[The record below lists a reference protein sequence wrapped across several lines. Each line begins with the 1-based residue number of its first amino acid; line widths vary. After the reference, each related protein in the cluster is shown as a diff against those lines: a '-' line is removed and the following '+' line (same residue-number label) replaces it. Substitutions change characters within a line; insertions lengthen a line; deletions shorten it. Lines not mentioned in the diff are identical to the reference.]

1 MRPSKAKKGLE
12 KGGRAREN
20 PPLFLSLSPLN
31 RERGKGPRQ
40 WYQKSCFLSSP
51 PLSAQRDWYP
61 PRAAGGGVVF
71 PLFPPVIAAAA
82 SAILGS
88 GLSSAFWQL
97 PSMAV
102 PSLLLRPRF
111 SLLFPLSRKAW
122 KYPRKK
128 EVQGEGGGRTRKKEA
143 GKRGRRKGGLKGRE
157 EKQPFLADREKH
169 RVWLN
174 CYCKADEVKYSLIL
188 WSVYQRKFEKILSS
202 KVTLCGNKEK
212 GVSSFLFLLGRKGS
226 SSSPHFP
233 YPSHIFSPFCQPW
246 QKRRRLLPFH
256 LFPDFA
262 AVFFQAQKNR
272 FSSSSLFH
280 CHFLAS
286 SSPPIFHHAP
296 SSTKAPLLVE

>member
-61 PRAAGGGVVF
+61 PRAAGGGVVVF

-111 SLLFPLSRKAW
+111 SLLLPLSRKAW

-128 EVQGEGGGRTRKKEA
+128 EVQGEGGRGERAKKKP
-143 GKRGRRKGGLKGRE
+143 GKGEGEKGGSKAGRRSNHFWPTGKSTG
-157 EKQPFLADREKH
+157 
-169 RVWLN
+169 
-174 CYCKADEVKYSLIL
+174 C
-188 WSVYQRKFEKILSS
+188 SS
-202 KVTLCGNKEK
+202 IV
-212 GVSSFLFLLGRKGS
+212 
-226 SSSPHFP
+226 
-233 YPSHIFSPFCQPW
+233 IA
-246 QKRRRLLPFH
+246 KRMKSNT
-256 LFPDFA
+256 A
-262 AVFFQAQKNR
+262 
-272 FSSSSLFH
+272 
-280 CHFLAS
+280 
-286 SSPPIFHHAP
+286 
-296 SSTKAPLLVE
+296 

>member
-61 PRAAGGGVVF
+61 PRAAGGGEVVF

-128 EVQGEGGGRTRKKEA
+128 EVQGEGGGENA
-143 GKRGRRKGGLKGRE
+143 QKRSREKGE
-157 EKQPFLADREKH
+157 EKRRAQRQGGEATIFGRPG
-169 RVWLN
+169 
-174 CYCKADEVKYSLIL
+174 KA
-188 WSVYQRKFEKILSS
+188 Q
-202 KVTLCGNKEK
+202 
-212 GVSSFLFLLGRKGS
+212 GVAQLLLQSG
-226 SSSPHFP
+226 
-233 YPSHIFSPFCQPW
+233 
-246 QKRRRLLPFH
+246 
-256 LFPDFA
+256 
-262 AVFFQAQKNR
+262 
-272 FSSSSLFH
+272 
-280 CHFLAS
+280 
-286 SSPPIFHHAP
+286 
-296 SSTKAPLLVE
+296 